1 MPKYKLKLEKYTLP
15 DAVKKFYNQE
25 KLSQAKTERDKVR
38 IKIEE
43 IDSKIESIRND
54 QIKDPKVKAEE
65 INITCSGNSNG
76 DVKATLDSGA
86 TGYSSFFESVYEKTV
101 Y

>member
-43 IDSKIESIRND
+43 IDKDIESIRNNLN
-54 QIKDPKVKAEE
+54 KDPKVKEAE
-65 INITCSGNSNG
+65 IRN
-76 DVKATLDSGA
+76 
-86 TGYSSFFESVYEKTV
+86 
-101 Y
+101 

>member
-25 KLSQAKTERDKVR
+25 KLSQTKTERDKVR

-43 IDSKIESIRND
+43 IDNEIEKIRSNENMDSKEKQLKIRKLK
-54 QIKDPKVKAEE
+54 KDK
-65 INITCSGNSNG
+65 
-76 DVKATLDSGA
+76 
-86 TGYSSFFESVYEKTV
+86 
-101 Y
+101 

>member
-43 IDSKIESIRND
+43 IDKDIESTRLNQNMDSKEKELKIRELKKKKEAGFWK
-54 QIKDPKVKAEE
+54 QFRTAHM
-65 INITCSGNSNG
+65 
-76 DVKATLDSGA
+76 
-86 TGYSSFFESVYEKTV
+86 
-101 Y
+101 